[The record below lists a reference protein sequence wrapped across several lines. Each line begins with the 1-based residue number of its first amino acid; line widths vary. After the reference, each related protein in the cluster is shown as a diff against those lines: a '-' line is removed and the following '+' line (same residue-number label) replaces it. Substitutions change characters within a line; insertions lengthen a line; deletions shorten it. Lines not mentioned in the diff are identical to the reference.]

1 MNWSAFAVT
10 VGVAVVAATAGN
22 LLIPKSAMAW
32 FRGLRWPRWL
42 VPFQAFIAVGMLYY
56 LLLATVLY
64 RALDRDDTSGVVW
77 AAIVIAA
84 NEGWNAVFFGL
95 RSTLG
100 GFVGIVAFAAPLTAL
115 LVSVRE
121 DRLSA
126 LLVAVYLA
134 WVAYDVAWTFTLW
147 RANPR

>member
-1 MNWSAFAVT
+1 MNWSALAITFGVT
-10 VGVAVVAATAGN
+10 VVAATVGH
-22 LLIPKSAMAW
+22 LLTPKSAMTW
-32 FRGLRWPRWL
+32 FHGLRWPRWL
-42 VPFQAFIAVGMLYY
+42 VPFQAFIVVGILSY
-56 LLLATVLY
+56 LLMATVLY

-77 AAIVIAA
+77 ASIVIAA

-100 GFVGIVAFAAPLTAL
+100 GFVGVLAFAVPLTVL

-121 DRLSA
+121 DSLSA

-147 RANPR
+147 RTNPR

>member
-1 MNWSAFAVT
+1 MNWSAFAIT
-10 VGVAVVAATAGN
+10 GGIAVVAATAGN

-42 VPFQAFIAVGMLYY
+42 VPFHAFVAVGIVYY
-56 LLLATVLY
+56 LLIATVLY

-115 LVSVRE
+115 LISVRE

-147 RANPR
+147 RTKPR